1 MLKKN
6 RLALMTSLLPL
17 TAFADAPSIAV
28 DIAPLHSIVSQVT
41 AGVTEPNLIIPA
53 EASPHYYS
61 LKPSQAR
68 SLANSD
74 VVFWMGEEL
83 TPWLEKSMDNVA
95 ESAKKVEILELD
107 ETITYA
113 FREGATFEGHDHGDH
128 DEHGHD
134 DHDDHGHD
142 KHDDHGHDDHD
153 DHGHDKHDD
162 HGHDKHDDHG
172 HDKHDDHGHDDHGHD
187 EHEGHH
193 HAHDGVDPHAWLD
206 PVNAKNWVTVIK
218 DTLSKMD
225 AENADKYEANAEK
238 AIAGL
243 DELIANAQ
251 AQISELGEPKF
262 VVFHDAYQY
271 FEKRFNVPATGS
283 ITLGD
288 AEAPSPA
295 RIKEIKD
302 KVTELNVTCVF
313 AEPQFDSGLVSN
325 VFEGSVVTTIGIM
338 DPLGSA
344 IEEGPG
350 HYNALIEGMV
360 KSLSECK

>member
-1 MLKKN
+1 
-6 RLALMTSLLPL
+6 
-17 TAFADAPSIAV
+17 
-28 DIAPLHSIVSQVT
+28 
-41 AGVTEPNLIIPA
+41 
-53 EASPHYYS
+53 
-61 LKPSQAR
+61 
-68 SLANSD
+68 
-74 VVFWMGEEL
+74 
-83 TPWLEKSMDNVA
+83 
-95 ESAKKVEILELD
+95 
-107 ETITYA
+107 
-113 FREGATFEGHDHGDH
+113 HDD
-128 DEHGHD
+128 HGHD

-142 KHDDHGHDDHD
+142 KHDDHGHDKHD

>member
-172 HDKHDDHGHDDHGHD
+172 HDKHDDHGHDKHD
-187 EHEGHH
+187 
-193 HAHDGVDPHAWLD
+193 
-206 PVNAKNWVTVIK
+206 
-218 DTLSKMD
+218 
-225 AENADKYEANAEK
+225 
-238 AIAGL
+238 
-243 DELIANAQ
+243 
-251 AQISELGEPKF
+251 
-262 VVFHDAYQY
+262 
-271 FEKRFNVPATGS
+271 
-283 ITLGD
+283 
-288 AEAPSPA
+288 
-295 RIKEIKD
+295 
-302 KVTELNVTCVF
+302 
-313 AEPQFDSGLVSN
+313 
-325 VFEGSVVTTIGIM
+325 
-338 DPLGSA
+338 
-344 IEEGPG
+344 
-350 HYNALIEGMV
+350 
-360 KSLSECK
+360 